1 MSTGSQ
7 RLLGAPPGIAPGGGG
22 DPRRAAQ
29 ASAVALRRRVGL
41 EPQGK
46 RAVGPPLRRPEA
58 AAPYRLPH
66 APAAWFRPAMPA
78 H

>member
-46 RAVGPPLRRPEA
+46 RAVGPPLRRPEGLCNAPSFDA
-58 AAPYRLPH
+58 ARSRAL
-66 APAAWFRPAMPA
+66 
-78 H
+78 